1 MSLETGI
8 SPHHLI
14 DLDARMFEAL
24 LMGFKDK
31 VKEQA
36 DANGSHKRAQRSRR
50 S

>member
-24 LMGFKDK
+24 IMGFKDR

-36 DANGSHKRAQRSRR
+36 DAIGSNKRTKRSRR